1 MPVHFFPARMAM
13 HSRMFLFGW
22 TAALLSSGGA
32 SWTWGRSEAK
42 GLCDTHGA
50 SAWPADDV
58 TLARLTIVFAF
69 DIFFYESRLAVALVF
84 LCFN

>member
-1 MPVHFFPARMAM
+1 MA
-13 HSRMFLFGW
+13 HLGP
-22 TAALLSSGGA
+22 GGEVKQKDCA
-32 SWTWGRSEAK
+32 
-42 GLCDTHGA
+42 THGA

-69 DIFFYESRLAVALVF
+69 DIFFYESRLAVALAVALVF